1 MEGPLLDLSG
11 FFKNLDVKISQ
22 TIIVCVTAFL
32 IVSVLSM
39 RSCIIEEQHE
49 KTERLKALHGNQDKQ

>member
-1 MEGPLLDLSG
+1 MEGPLLDLSE

-32 IVSVLSM
+32 VVSVLSI
-39 RSCIIEEQHE
+39 RSCMIEGHHE
-49 KTERLKALHGNQDKQ
+49 NTERLKALHGNQDKQ